1 MRKVFPVLF
10 TVFLIVNL
18 APPVMAEEADHKKL
32 HVAHG
37 WARASLG
44 QNPNSAAYVTIHNPT
59 EEGDVLL
66 GISCVD
72 AEQCGLHNHV
82 TEGDVTKMVAVER
95 LEAAPGAHIEF
106 KPGGYHIMMFGL
118 KAPLK
123 AGGETRITFSFEKVG
138 DVTVTMPILSMREA
152 AERARHSEH
161 DKNQH

>member
-1 MRKVFPVLF
+1 MHKVFPVLF
-10 TVFLIVNL
+10 TTLFILS
-18 APPVMAEEADHKKL
+18 PVGPIMAEEVDHEKL

-59 EEGDVLL
+59 EEGDALL
-66 GISCVD
+66 GISCAG
-72 AEQCGLHNHV
+72 AERCGLHNHV

-118 KAPLK
+118 KAPLA
-123 AGGETRITFSFEKVG
+123 AGGETQITFSFEEVG

-161 DKNQH
+161 EMKND